1 VIQSTSGEHFLIGSH
16 AVRFIAEQTV
26 ETSKA
31 TWSKLVNK
39 YDCLKPSKDFQ
50 EAGNCTDWAFH
61 YKTKAGQ
68 TTVALRIPGIEFVVQ
83 NMSGQKAS
91 DNREKFLQ
99 LIADWKQ
106 QQDRVLGKRN
116 ATSAP
121 DLAGPKQARLGL
133 DTDFQESQLAL
144 LTQIKDSNASAA
156 DDFKNELLA
165 VSTEVKL
172 SNQCVQHGFANVGLE
187 LVKAGVCMQGKLDDG
202 MQGMTSKLEDCM
214 HGMTSK
220 LEDGMQGMSSK
231 LEDGMS
237 GMSSKLE
244 DGMQGM
250 SSKLEDG
257 MLAVSAEVVTVSAEV
272 RLFNVGVAAANEEL
286 IRTLRERDAKING
299 QTYIIKKLNADN
311 TKLHADN
318 AKIHEDLERTTTQ
331 IGNVFAQNAKL
342 RGEVLEVKVALHEMR
357 TNAEESA
364 DQHMVALLELK
375 ASNQSTLQEIKGL
388 LINLVA
394 GPGT

>member
-1 VIQSTSGEHFLIGSH
+1 MVGYGGLPLVTLGYPWLPLVTLGYPCLLTMCFGLQSLTSHEIMCTTIPGLTVIQSTSGEHFLIGSH

-121 DLAGPKQARLGL
+121 YLSGPVSTRPRLGL

-187 LVKAGVCMQGKLDDG
+187 LVKTGVCMQGKLEDGMRGMTSKLEDG
-202 MQGMTSKLEDCM
+202 MQGMTSKLEDGM
-214 HGMTSK
+214 QGMTSK
-220 LEDGMQGMSSK
+220 LEDGMQGMTSKLEDGMSGMSSK

-244 DGMQGM
+244 DSMQGM

-272 RLFNVGVAAANEEL
+272 RLFNVGVAA
-286 IRTLRERDAKING
+286 K
-299 QTYIIKKLNADN
+299 
-311 TKLHADN
+311 
-318 AKIHEDLERTTTQ
+318 
-331 IGNVFAQNAKL
+331 
-342 RGEVLEVKVALHEMR
+342 
-357 TNAEESA
+357 
-364 DQHMVALLELK
+364 
-375 ASNQSTLQEIKGL
+375 
-388 LINLVA
+388 
-394 GPGT
+394 